1 MADHA
6 ISAPMS
12 RDDAEPQIRRISMD
26 DVRRALRLGYED
38 FSAMPSHA
46 LFLVVIYPIIGL
58 LLGFATANAALMP
71 LFFPLAAGFA
81 LLGPVAA
88 IGLYEM
94 SRRRERNESVSVS
107 HALAVTR
114 SPAFPSVI
122 ELASLLAILFVAWL
136 TAAMLIFR
144 STMGAVPEGGLLA
157 FFSDVISTPQG
168 WLMIM
173 IGNAVGFVFALA
185 AFAIGAVSF
194 PLLLDRNVGLRTAIT
209 TSVRAVRLNPGPMA
223 AWGLTIAVLMA
234 LGSLPLFIGLA
245 VVLPVL
251 GHATWHMYRALVV

>member
-6 ISAPMS
+6 ISVPLD
-12 RDDAEPQIRRISMD
+12 RDDAVPQIRRIGIA
-26 DVRRALRLGYED
+26 DVRQALRRGYED

-46 LFLVVIYPIIGL
+46 LFLVIIYPVIGV
-58 LLGFATANAALMP
+58 LLGFTTANAALMP

-94 SRRRERNESVSVS
+94 SRRRESGQAVSVS
-107 HALAVTR
+107 DALAVTR
-114 SPAFPSVI
+114 SPAISSVL
-122 ELASLLAILFVAWL
+122 ELSGLMAVLFVAWL

-144 STMGAVPEGGLLA
+144 LTMGGTAEVGFAA
-157 FFSDVISTPQG
+157 FLSEVLSTRQG
-168 WLMIM
+168 WAMIV
-173 IGNAVGFVFALA
+173 IGNVVGFVFALA
-185 AFAIGAVSF
+185 AFTLGAVSF

-209 TSVRAVRLNPGPMA
+209 TSIRAIRMNPGPMA
-223 AWGLTIAVLMA
+223 VWGLAIAVLMA